1 MLEFDNG
8 SIAVPECLV
17 SRLDFDLACFW
28 KCCDSLVKRPRKLPG
43 LDTVDGSIKQVFLC
57 RFASVVNCVC
67 QHILNGNNFSRNESC
82 LNFCLTG
89 PLAVKGQ
96 TVATCAT
103 RKQTGRNDM
112 KEYGC
117 SVVATCNL
125 V

>member
-67 QHILNGNNFSRNESC
+67 QHILTPKLPPEFFEKPGFFSGFFTGCCGKRNIFSS
-82 LNFCLTG
+82 F
-89 PLAVKGQ
+89 
-96 TVATCAT
+96 
-103 RKQTGRNDM
+103 
-112 KEYGC
+112 
-117 SVVATCNL
+117 SS
-125 V
+125 